1 MHTMKKL
8 VSFIK
13 KDQIILMLI
22 LLIATIVRL
31 VPLEKLMIFSPDQ
44 SYILYIVQT
53 LVKNFHIIWIGVS
66 ALGFDFYMGP
76 GWIYFLYPFIALF
89 KNDPLVIGVI
99 SSLIGV
105 ITTWV
110 IYWFGKKLIGTK
122 VGLLAALFYGTSS
135 LIVYYDQQPY
145 PNAVPL
151 LSLFMALSLYMSKKS
166 KKWLYLFAASYGAVF
181 HIHLSLILVI
191 FAGIYWV
198 IKHKL
203 LDKKIFMTCIVIF
216 LVTISPLVVFDYYHK
231 ASNITAPIRVIQTI
245 GNDKAKPA
253 VNNKINSTIRILSR
267 LWYLNAGNNNVDEI
281 SYPCNTSSEAH
292 TTQAKL
298 PLTILSLTIL
308 IFFFLRKDFWSNEK
322 KNLLFS
328 LSLCFI
334 VPYLILNSINAV
346 EYYLLGFFPLFFI
359 IAAYFFTS
367 FKKPFNYIIYLFVC
381 LFVIYNVYTVF
392 VASGEYGLKTKKT
405 MVNKVM
411 KVIDNDTYELSEEG
425 GVCQGAAGWRY
436 MYITYGRRPVRSS
449 EDKSFS
455 WLWPD
460 EIGSKKAK
468 YSVVMEERRT
478 PKTTHK
484 GYKVL
489 ITEGGFN
496 AYIYQN

>member
-1 MHTMKKL
+1 MKKL
-8 VSFIK
+8 ISFLK
-13 KDQIILMLI
+13 KDRIIITLI
-22 LLIATIVRL
+22 LLIAGIVRL

-53 LVKNFHIIWIGVS
+53 IVKDFHIIWIGVS

-76 GWIYFLYPFIALF
+76 GWIYFLYPFIAIF
-89 KNDPLVIGVI
+89 KNDPLLIGII
-99 SSLIGV
+99 SSSIG
-105 ITTWV
+105 IIITWV
-110 IYWFGKKLIGTK
+110 IYWFGKKLYSSK

-135 LIVYYDQQPY
+135 LIIYYDQQPY

-151 LSLFMALSLYMSKKS
+151 LSLLMALSLYMSKKS
-166 KKWLYLFAASYGAVF
+166 KKWLYLFATSYGAVF
-181 HIHLSLILVI
+181 HIHLSLVLVI

-203 LDKKIFMTCIVIF
+203 LDKKTFLISTIIF
-216 LVTISPLVVFDYYHK
+216 LVTISPLIVFDYFHK
-231 ASNITAPIRVIQTI
+231 ASNITAPIRVIQAL
-245 GNDKAKPA
+245 D
-253 VNNKINSTIRILSR
+253 NNKTKLSISKKISSTIKVLSR
-267 LWYLNAGNNNVDEI
+267 LWYLDKGNSNIDEI
-281 SYPCNTSSEAH
+281 SYPCNTSNEAQ

-298 PLTILSLTIL
+298 PLIILSLTIL
-308 IFFFLRKDFWSNEK
+308 ISFFRGKDFWSNEK
-322 KNLLFS
+322 KNLLFI

-346 EYYLLGFFPLFFI
+346 EYYLLGFFPIFFI
-359 IAAYFFTS
+359 LAAYFFTS
-367 FKKPFNYIIYLFVC
+367 FKKPLNYIIYILIS

-392 VASGEYGLKTKKT
+392 IASGEYGLRTKKI

-411 KVIDNDTYELSEEG
+411 KAIDNATYELSEEG

-436 MYITYGRRPVRSS
+436 MYITYGRRPIRSS

-460 EIGSKKAK
+460 EIESGKAK
-468 YSVVMEERRT
+468 YSVVMEERRK
-478 PKTTHK
+478 PKRAHE
-484 GYKVL
+484 GYKTQ

-496 AYIYQN
+496 AYIYEN

>member
-1 MHTMKKL
+1 MKKL
-8 VSFIK
+8 TSFLK
-13 KDQIILMLI
+13 MDRIIIILI

-53 LVKNFHIIWIGVS
+53 MVKNFHIIWIGVS

-76 GWIYFLYPFIALF
+76 GWIYFLYPFVALF

-110 IYWFGKKLIGTK
+110 IYWFGKKLFGTK

-151 LSLFMALSLYMSKKS
+151 LSLLMALSLYMSKKS

-181 HIHLSLILVI
+181 HIHLSLVLVI

-203 LDKKIFMTCIVIF
+203 LNKRTFIISTIIF
-216 LVTISPLVVFDYYHK
+216 LVTISPLIVFDYFHK
-231 ASNITAPIRVIQTI
+231 ASNITAPIRVIQTF
-245 GNDKAKPA
+245 G
-253 VNNKINSTIRILSR
+253 NNKTKLSVSKKVSSTIKVLSR
-267 LWYLNAGNNNVDEI
+267 LWYLDAGNSNIDEI
-281 SYPCNTSSEAH
+281 SYPCNTSNEAQ

-298 PLTILSLTIL
+298 PLIILGLTIL
-308 IFFFLRKDFWSNEK
+308 IFFFLRKDLWSNEK
-322 KNLLFS
+322 KNLLFI

-334 VPYLILNSINAV
+334 APYLILNSINAV
-346 EYYLLGFFPLFFI
+346 EYYLLGFFPIFFI
-359 IAAYFFTS
+359 LAAYFFTS
-367 FKKPFNYIIYLFVC
+367 FKKPLNYIIYILIS

-392 VASGEYGLKTKKT
+392 VASGEYGLRTKKT

-460 EIGSKKAK
+460 EMGSGKAK
-468 YSVVMEERRT
+468 YSIVMEERRT
-478 PKTTHK
+478 PKRIHE
-484 GYKVL
+484 GYKTI

-496 AYIYQN
+496 AYIYEN

>member
-1 MHTMKKL
+1 MKKFI
-8 VSFIK
+8 SFFK
-13 KDQIILMLI
+13 KDRIILILI
-22 LLIATIVRL
+22 LVVAIIVRL
-31 VPLEKLMIFSPDQ
+31 VPLEKLMVFSPDE

-53 LVKNFHIIWIGVS
+53 IVKDFHIIWIGVS

-76 GWIYFLYPFIALF
+76 GWIYFLYPFVALF

-110 IYWFGKKLIGTK
+110 IYWFGKKLFGIK

-151 LSLFMALSLYMSKKS
+151 LSLLMALSLYMSKKS

-181 HIHLSLILVI
+181 HIHLSLVLII

-198 IKHKL
+198 LRHKL
-203 LDKKIFMTCIVIF
+203 LDKKTFIISTIIF
-216 LVTISPLVVFDYYHK
+216 LITISPLIVFDYFHK
-231 ASNITAPIRVIQTI
+231 ASNITAPIRIIQTL
-245 GNDKAKPA
+245 NNNKAKPPLNKKLYSA
-253 VNNKINSTIRILSR
+253 VRVLSR
-267 LWYLNAGNNNVDEI
+267 LWYLDAGNSNIDEI
-281 SYPCNTSSEAH
+281 LYPCNTSNEAQ

-298 PLTILSLTIL
+298 PLIILGLTIL
-308 IFFFLRKDFWSNEK
+308 IFFFRGKDLWSNEK
-322 KNLLFS
+322 KNLLFI

-334 VPYLILNSINAV
+334 VPYLVLNSINAV
-346 EYYLLGFFPLFFI
+346 EYYLLGFFPIFFI

-367 FKKPFNYIIYLFVC
+367 FKKPLNYIIYILIS

-392 VASGEYGLKTKKT
+392 VASDEYGLRAKKI

-411 KVIDNDTYELSEEG
+411 QAIDNATYELSEEG

-436 MYITYGRRPVRSS
+436 MYITYGKRPVRSS

-460 EIGSKKAK
+460 EIGSGKAK
-468 YSVVMEERRT
+468 YSIVMEERRT
-478 PKTTHK
+478 PKRKHE
-484 GYKVL
+484 GYKTL

-496 AYIYQN
+496 AYIYEN